1 MHKLLFDEFYLPREL
16 KAATYAEKYRYLNSK
31 KQHSYILQNN
41 IDVFGPFPA
50 SDVQWDISEAAK
62 IAIYNPEVT
71 SVLTWIKT
79 NIIFELGIIDYRTLG
94 VLIRIATGMLNKCDI
109 SQELK
114 IMYHDNM
121 AWNLRNAH
129 NDIVLSDLPF

>member
-1 MHKLLFDEFYLPREL
+1 MHKLLFDEGHLPREL
-16 KAATYAEKYRYLNSK
+16 RAATYAEQYRYLNSRK
-31 KQHSYILQNN
+31 KDTWVLQNN
-41 IDVFGPFPA
+41 IRVFEPLPDGDVP
-50 SDVQWDISEAAK
+50 WDISEAAK
-62 IAIYNPEVT
+62 IATYNPEVT
-71 SVLTWIKT
+71 SVLKWIKT
-79 NIIFELGIIDYRTLG
+79 NIIFDLAVLDYRTLG

-109 SQELK
+109 PIEYK